1 MDIWYIAPPP
11 LHVTTSDDILCPV
24 WLIRP
29 IELLTPPNCRALL
42 WVSQGPR
49 ENSPCPC
56 PHSNHAN
63 RNASTGP
70 TVGLIQSP
78 GHQATTTDNEHTC
91 AGGDSRSSTAQ
102 RALTLHS
109 TWQASKLMSWT
120 PHLRQFIVS
129 PACIPFTWFLG
140 PSVRV
145 GKNLVLL
152 LVIVN
157 FFIYRDC
164 MVCATMCANT
174 PDKLPALNK

>member
-1 MDIWYIAPPP
+1 MGIWYIAPPP

-29 IELLTPPNCRALL
+29 IVLLTPPDCRALL

-78 GHQATTTDNEHTC
+78 RHQATTTDHEHTC

-129 PACIPFTWFLG
+129 PACIPFTWFLDHQQG
-140 PSVRV
+140 LARILCFCWLQSIFSST
-145 GKNLVLL
+145 G
-152 LVIVN
+152 IVW
-157 FFIYRDC
+157 YVPQC
-164 MVCATMCANT
+164 VQTHLT
-174 PDKLPALNK
+174 SYLP